1 MAERRSSLLVSIGKH
16 SSYVMMAGV
25 VLILAV
31 LLVPLPKFLIDFLLV
46 INFMLS
52 FIILL
57 APLYLL
63 KPVEFS
69 VYPGLLLVVTLYRLS
84 LNVATTRAILSLQVA
99 GDSPSDLIMAFGNF
113 MMGGDAV
120 IGTIIF
126 IIIFII
132 NFIVIIKGSGRVAEV
147 AARFTLDSL
156 PGKQMAIDADMNN
169 GIITD
174 TEARQRR
181 EDVRREADFYGSMD
195 GASKFVSGDAKA
207 GIMITLINI
216 IGGFV
221 IGWLRLDMAPL
232 ESFNHFTKLTIGD
245 GLVSQIPGL
254 LISIS
259 AGIIVTRS
267 GTKADLGEEVL
278 NQLFKEPKVL
288 YAVSVIL
295 LVFALS
301 LQTLWY
307 MFVPLA
313 LVIAYFGWRISRS
326 DMVEIMDD
334 EERAMIK
341 RREDE
346 EQMQRAEITNS
357 PEEKAKELQAYLTID
372 PLELEIGYSLISLVD
387 EKQKGDLLDRIAS
400 LRKQLAIEV
409 GLIIPPIRIRDNISL
424 VPNQYIVKIRG
435 EEIASYEC
443 LVNHYLALD
452 PGTVDKPV
460 KGIETK
466 DPAFGLSAIWITED
480 KKSVAEMHGYT
491 VIEPSSMIA
500 THLSE
505 LIKTHADMILTRQD
519 VSKMLENVRKDNEA
533 VVTEL
538 VPTLLSVGSVEK
550 VLKNLLRE
558 GVSIRDMVTILE
570 TLADYAPATRD
581 IETLTEYVRFA
592 LSRSIAKKFVA
603 SDGVVYGITL
613 DSDLAQTINEV
624 VASIKQ
630 KNFAAAL
637 PPETVS
643 MIYSDFK
650 EANDEMI
657 KKGLNPVVIVTP
669 NIRSYLRRLIEPTL
683 PSLPVIAYN
692 EIPTQIPLQSFLNIS
707 NR

>member
-1 MAERRSSLLVSIGKH
+1 MAEKRSSLLVSIGKH
-16 SSYVMMAGV
+16 SSYAIMGGV

-31 LLVPLPKFLIDFLLV
+31 LLVPLPTFLIDFLLI
-46 INFMLS
+46 INFILS

-69 VYPGLLLVVTLYRLS
+69 VYPGLLLIVTLYRLS
-84 LNVATTRAILSLQVA
+84 LNVATTRAILSLQSS
-99 GDSPSDLIMAFGNF
+99 GDSPSHLIESFGEF
-113 MMGGDAV
+113 MMGGDPV

-169 GIITD
+169 GIISD

-181 EDVRREADFYGSMD
+181 DDVRREADFYGSMD

-207 GIMITLINI
+207 GILITLINI
-216 IGGFV
+216 VGGFV
-221 IGWLRLDMAPL
+221 IGWLRLDLTAL

-278 NQLFKEPKVL
+278 VQLFKEPKVL
-288 YAVSVIL
+288 YAVSLIL
-295 LVFALS
+295 LVFAFS
-301 LQTLWY
+301 LRTLWY
-307 MFVPLA
+307 IFVPMAIALA
-313 LVIAYFGWRISRS
+313 VFGWRISRS
-326 DMVEIMDD
+326 EMVEVID
-334 EERAMIK
+334 EDEKNMLS
-341 RREDE
+341 RREE
-346 EQMQRAEITNS
+346 EEEVQRTQTANS
-357 PEEKAKELQAYLTID
+357 PEEKAKELQAYLSID

-400 LRKQLAIEV
+400 LRKQLAIEI

-424 VPNQYIVKIRG
+424 VPNQYIVKVRG

-443 LVNHYLALD
+443 LVNHFLALD

-466 DPAFGLSAIWITED
+466 DPAFGLNALWITED
-480 KKSVAEMHGYT
+480 KKNVAEMHGYT

-505 LIKTHADMILTRQD
+505 LIKSHADMILTRQD
-519 VSKMLENVRKDNEA
+519 VAKMLENVKKENEA

-538 VPTLLSVGSVEK
+538 VPNLLSVGSVEK

-613 DSDLAQTINEV
+613 DSDLSQIINEV

-630 KNFAAAL
+630 KNFSASL

-650 EANDEMI
+650 EANSEMI

-669 NIRSYLRRLIEPTL
+669 NIRAYLRRLIEPML

-707 NR
+707 HA

>member
-1 MAERRSSLLVSIGKH
+1 MAEKRSSLLVAIGKH
-16 SSYVMMAGV
+16 SSYAIMGGV

-31 LLVPLPKFLIDFLLV
+31 LLVPLPTFLIDFLLI

-63 KPVEFS
+63 KPIEFS
-69 VYPGLLLVVTLYRLS
+69 VYPGLLLIVTLYRLS
-84 LNVATTRAILSLQVA
+84 LNVATTRAILSLKTSGA
-99 GDSPSDLIMAFGNF
+99 SPSHLIESFGEF
-113 MMGGDAV
+113 MMGGDPV
-120 IGTIIF
+120 IGVIIF
-126 IIIFII
+126 IIIFLI

-207 GIMITLINI
+207 GILITFINI

-221 IGWLRLDMAPL
+221 IGWLRLDMTAMD
-232 ESFNHFTKLTIGD
+232 SFNHFTKLTIGD

-267 GTKADLGEEVL
+267 GTKEDLGQEVL
-278 NQLFKEPKVL
+278 VQLFKEPKVL

-295 LVFALS
+295 LVISFS
-301 LQTLWY
+301 LHTLWY
-307 MFVPLA
+307 IFAPLA
-313 LVIAYFGWRISRS
+313 VLLAYFGWRISRS
-326 DMVEIMDD
+326 EMVEVVD
-334 EERAMIK
+334 
-341 RREDE
+341 EDE
-346 EQMQRAEITNS
+346 QKMLSKREEEEKVLQTEAANS
-357 PEEKAKELQAYLTID
+357 PEEKAKELQAYLSID

-400 LRKQLAIEV
+400 LRKQLAIEI

-435 EEIASYEC
+435 EEISSYEC
-443 LVNHYLALD
+443 LVNHFLALD

-466 DPAFGLSAIWITED
+466 DPAFGLNALWITED
-480 KKSVAEMHGYT
+480 KKNVAEMHGYT

-519 VSKMLENVRKDNEA
+519 VAKMLENVKKDNEA

-538 VPTLLSVGSVEK
+538 VPNLLSVGSVEK

-613 DSDLAQTINEV
+613 DSDLSQIINEV

-630 KNFAAAL
+630 KNFAASL

-650 EANDEMI
+650 EANSEMI
-657 KKGLNPVVIVTP
+657 KKGLNPVVIVPP
-669 NIRSYLRRLIEPTL
+669 NIRSYLRKLIEPML

-707 NR
+707 HS